1 MAGPY
6 DLEEQERIAAIKN
19 WWEDNA
25 RYVYAAIAAVVIAVA
40 GWRGWEYW
48 NRVQSEEA
56 SALAQE
62 LGKARGDAK
71 KAGDI
76 AQALADKYPRTF
88 YASEGALLAAR
99 AAFDA
104 GDLEA
109 ARARLDWV
117 VKNGRDVHKGV
128 ARLRLAAVLLDQK
141 KPKEALEVLD
151 ASTEPAFAALAA
163 DLRGDIH
170 FSQGRLDEA
179 RAAYKLAIEKGDAR
193 SPTKSL
199 TELKLGALGG
209 TP

>member
-6 DLEEQERIAAIKN
+6 DLEEQERIEAMKA

-25 RYVYAAIAAVVIAVA
+25 RWVYALIAVTVVAVA

-48 NRVQSEEA
+48 NRVQNEEA
-56 SALAQE
+56 SALSQE
-62 LGKARGDAK
+62 LARARGDAK
-71 KAGDI
+71 RTADL
-76 AQALADKYPRTF
+76 AQALTEKYPRTF
-88 YASEGALLAAR
+88 YASEAGLVAAR

-104 GDLEA
+104 GDLEG
-109 ARARLDWV
+109 ARSRLDWV
-117 VKNGRDVHKGV
+117 VKNGRAEHKGV
-128 ARLRLAAVLLDQK
+128 ARLRLAAVLLDLK

-151 ASTEPAFAALAA
+151 QGTDPAFAALTA

-179 RAAYKLAIEKGDAR
+179 RAAYKLSIEKSDAR
-193 SPTKSL
+193 SPTKSI

-209 TP
+209 KP

>member
-6 DLEEQERIAAIKN
+6 DLEEQERIAAIKG

-25 RYVYAAIAAVVIAVA
+25 RWVYATVAVVVVAVA

-48 NRVQSEEA
+48 NRVQNEEA
-56 SALAQE
+56 AALSQE
-62 LGKARGDAK
+62 LAKARGDAK
-71 KAGDI
+71 KTADL
-76 AQALADKYPRTF
+76 AQVLAEKYPRTF
-88 YASEGALLAAR
+88 YASEAGLLAAR
-99 AAFDA
+99 SAFDA
-104 GDLEA
+104 GDLEG
-109 ARARLDWV
+109 ARARLEWV
-117 VKNGRDVHKGV
+117 VKDGRDVHKGV

-151 ASTEPAFAALAA
+151 QVSDPAFASLTA
-163 DLRGDIH
+163 DLRGDIF

-179 RAAYKLAIEKGDAR
+179 RAAYKLALEKSDPR
-193 SPTKSL
+193 SPTKGL

>member
-6 DLEEQERIAAIKN
+6 DLEEQERIAAMKA

-25 RYVYAAIAAVVIAVA
+25 RWVYALIAVAVVAVA

-48 NRVQSEEA
+48 NRVQNEEA
-56 SALAQE
+56 AALSQE
-62 LGKARGDAK
+62 LARARGDAK
-71 KAGDI
+71 KTGDL

-88 YASEGALLAAR
+88 YASEAGLVAAR
-99 AAFDA
+99 TAFDA
-104 GDLEA
+104 GDLEG
-109 ARARLDWV
+109 ARARLEWV
-117 VKNGRDVHKGV
+117 VKNGRAEHKGV

-151 ASTEPAFAALAA
+151 QSTDPAFAALTA

-179 RAAYKLAIEKGDAR
+179 RAAYKLAIEKSDAR
-193 SPTKSL
+193 SPTRNI

-209 TP
+209 KP

>member
-6 DLEEQERIAAIKN
+6 DFEEQERIAAMKA

-25 RYVYAAIAAVVIAVA
+25 RWVYASIAVVVVAVA
-40 GWRGWEYW
+40 GWRGWDYW
-48 NRVQSEEA
+48 NRVQGEEA
-56 SALAQE
+56 AAISQE
-62 LGKARGDAK
+62 IAKSRGDAK
-71 KAGDI
+71 KTADLS
-76 AQALADKYPRTF
+76 QVLADKYPGTF
-88 YASEGALLAAR
+88 YASEAALIAAR

-104 GDLEA
+104 GDLEG
-109 ARARLDWV
+109 ARKRLEWV
-117 VKNGRDVHKGV
+117 VKNGRAEHKGV

-151 ASTEPAFAALAA
+151 QNADPAFAALNA

-179 RAAYKLAIEKGDAR
+179 RAAYKLAIEKSDAR
-193 SPTKSL
+193 SPTRNL

>member
-6 DLEEQERIAAIKN
+6 DLEEQERIAAIKA

-25 RYVYAAIAAVVIAVA
+25 RWVYASIAVAVIAIA

-48 NRVQSEEA
+48 GRVQDEEA
-56 SALAQE
+56 SALSQE
-62 LGKARGDAK
+62 LAKVRGDPK
-71 KAGDI
+71 KAMDM
-76 AQALADKYPRTF
+76 AQALAEKYPRTF
-88 YASEGALLAAR
+88 YASEGSLIAAR
-99 AAFDA
+99 SAFET
-104 GDLEA
+104 GDLAGAA
-109 ARARLDWV
+109 ARLEWV
-117 VKNGRDVHKGV
+117 VRNGRPEHQGV

-151 ASTEPAFAALAA
+151 KLTDPAFAALAA

-179 RAAYKLAIEKGDAR
+179 RASYKLSMEKADAR
-193 SPTKSL
+193 SPTRGL